1 MKFSNQHKQEEA
13 SIELTPLIDVVFLL
27 LIFFMISTTFT
38 KEAHLKINLPQS
50 EQNQKQEEQP
60 DQLEIYIASD
70 ASYSIKG
77 EQDKSAQSLINNDR
91 DTLRRALS
99 DYKTT
104 KETLLV
110 IRADKQ
116 APHESVVKVM
126 DVAQKLGLTRLTFKA
141 EKSSTIVKQVDF
153 ESGPIFRRLIGYIVR
168 HKAIFLFRDN
178 RDDYHCT
185 VAFLFCSID
194 QGYSRPGFY

>member
-13 SIELTPLIDVVFLL
+13 NIELTPLIDVVFLL

-38 KEAHLKINLPQS
+38 KESHLKINLPQS
-50 EQNQKQEEQP
+50 EQNQDQVEQP

-77 EQDKSAQSLINNDR
+77 EQDASAQSLINNDR

-99 DYKTT
+99 DYKTN

-110 IRADKQ
+110 IRADRQ

-126 DVAQKLGLTRLTFKA
+126 DVAQTLGLSKLTFKA
-141 EKSSTIVKQVDF
+141 EK
-153 ESGPIFRRLIGYIVR
+153 
-168 HKAIFLFRDN
+168 
-178 RDDYHCT
+178 
-185 VAFLFCSID
+185 VAE
-194 QGYSRPGFY
+194 